1 MGTTRDSLRTAP
13 YRYDLDGLRGIAIAF
28 VVLFHVFVGRVS
40 GGVDVFLL
48 LSGYFFL
55 GSQLRYAARPDASLN
70 MWWPIWRTLRRL
82 LPGLVLVLAT
92 TAVGIVIFAP
102 ELRNL
107 NVARQLTASLLYF
120 QNWELAD
127 QGADYNV
134 ASNTVSPLQHLWSM
148 SVQGQFYLFAIL
160 VATII
165 SFVLRG
171 QRRRRVGVSEAAELA
186 GPLLLALTVFS
197 FGYAIVMHFINQP
210 LNYYST
216 WTRFWELTLGGLL
229 VLYGTRLSLAG
240 WVKEIFTI
248 VGLFMVL
255 TTGFF
260 FDGATQFPGPATLYP
275 IIGAVLVILGGGKVA
290 GLLGSKVMRW
300 LGDIAYP
307 LYLWHWPL
315 LILASVALEVETPGP
330 VLGVLVVLASLLL
343 ADLTHRFVDKPLAQH
358 AKRPP
363 REEKRAQVAWQQLHA
378 TGPAR
383 ARALGGV
390 VVAVAMAAL
399 LSLQPALQ
407 LRVNAVDGEFL
418 DPRIYPGA
426 AALAGA
432 PVPEA
437 KFKPD
442 PTVLGQLLPPSWL
455 QGCMST
461 FEDSPDILPAD
472 REQERDPEACRFGN
486 IGSDTVVYLTGG
498 SHAEQWIT
506 PLNQLGQEHDFE
518 VVPLV
523 RQSCPNFAA
532 DLDGLFLPECE
543 EFNQNVLARI
553 AEDRPDVVVSTST
566 RPFVEQASVLEEV
579 PTSYTTFW
587 EFLADEQ
594 IPFIGLRDNPWSIFE
609 DGTERNIPLCVY
621 ETGDVLGC
629 GVPRGDVYLAEDPA
643 APYLDPQ
650 PEMKAVDTSDWF
662 CPDQN
667 CPAVIGNIH
676 VYRDANHMSNAY
688 ALTLAPFLWEEIKEF
703 FPAPVPAQ

>member
-55 GSQLRYAARPDASLN
+55 GSQLRYAGRENASLN
-70 MWWPIWRTLRRL
+70 LWWPLWRTMRRL
-82 LPGLVLVLAT
+82 LPGLVLVLGA
-92 TAVGIVIFAP
+92 TAVGILLLAP
-102 ELRNL
+102 ELRTL
-107 NVARQLTASLLYF
+107 PIARQLTASLLYF
-120 QNWELAD
+120 QNWELAA

-134 ASNTVSPLQHLWSM
+134 ASSTVSPLQHLWSM
-148 SVQGQFYLFAIL
+148 SVQGQFYLFAVI

-165 SFVLRG
+165 AFVLRG
-171 QRRRRVGVSEAAELA
+171 QRRRRVGLSQVADLA

-197 FGYAIVMHFINQP
+197 FGYAIVLHFINQP

-229 VLYGTRLSLAG
+229 VLYGTRLTLAP

-260 FDGATQFPGPATLYP
+260 FDGALQFPGPATLYP
-275 IIGAVLVILGGGKVA
+275 LGGAVLVILGGGKVA
-290 GLLGSKVMRW
+290 GLLGSKLMRW

-315 LILASVALEVETPGP
+315 LILATVALDIETPGP
-330 VLGVLVVLASLLL
+330 VLGTVVVLVSLLL
-343 ADLTHRFVDKPLAQH
+343 ADLTHRFIDKPLAQH
-358 AKRPP
+358 GKRPH
-363 REEKRAQVAWQQLHA
+363 RAEQRARAAWQQLRTA
-378 TGPAR
+378 GPAR
-383 ARALGGV
+383 TRAVGGV
-390 VVAVAMAAL
+390 VVAVAMAVL

-407 LRVNAVDGEFL
+407 LRVNSIDGEYL
-418 DPRIYPGA
+418 DPRTYPGA

-442 PTVLGQLLPPSWL
+442 PLVLAQLLPPSWL

-461 FEDSPDILPAD
+461 FNDAPDFLPAD
-472 REQERDPEACRFGN
+472 REQENDPTACRFGN
-486 IGSDTVVYLTGG
+486 IGAGTVVYLTGG

-506 PLNQLGQEHDFE
+506 TLDALGREHDFE

-523 RQSCPNFAA
+523 RQSCPNFVE

-543 EFNQNVLARI
+543 EFNQMVLDRI
-553 AEDRPDVVVSTST
+553 AVDRPDVVVSTST
-566 RPFVEQASVLEEV
+566 RPFVEEASSLEAV
-579 PTSYTTFW
+579 PASYPTFW
-587 EFLADEQ
+587 EFLAEEE
-594 IPFIGLRDNPWSIFE
+594 IPFIGLRDNPWSMFP
-609 DGTERNIPLCVY
+609 DGSELSVPLCVHDI
-621 ETGDVLGC
+621 GDIIGC
-629 GVPRGDVYLAEDPA
+629 GVPRDEVYLPEDPA
-643 APYLDPQ
+643 AAYLDPL
-650 PEMKAVDTSDWF
+650 PGMKAVDTSDWF
-662 CPDQN
+662 CPDEN
-667 CPAVIGNIH
+667 CPAVIGNLH
-676 VYRDANHMSNAY
+676 VYRDANHMSNSY
-688 ALTLAPFLWEEIKEF
+688 ALTLAPFLWAEIREF
-703 FPAPVPAQ
+703 FPAAVVAD